1 MAIEL
6 DHSFAVPVPPEKA
19 WDVLLDV
26 ARVAPCMP
34 GATVDEVDG
43 DVVTGK
49 IRVKVGPISMTY
61 SGKATFTDKDEAAH
75 AVKVEAAGKETR
87 GAGTASAT
95 VQARLEDDNG
105 QTRVSVHT
113 SLNVTGRPAQFGRG
127 VMAEVGGRLIEKFSA
142 NLAEQLAAGDAGSA
156 DGGSADAP
164 SGAAGRRADGGSTG
178 SGSTGSGGAGGSG
191 STGGS
196 GTGGDGAG
204 GSGAGEPATAPAGGP
219 AGSAAGSPAG
229 PDARLGIPLQ
239 ELNLTVRSFNSLKSE
254 GIDTVGQLVART
266 PGDLLGIKNIGER
279 SVEEIEEKLRD
290 LGLGLAQAP
299 QQVTAAANGAPPAAS
314 APASGSQA
322 PGGQEERA
330 VWDGGAAAAAPA
342 GRPDEDDAIDLLD
355 VAAGPVLKRVLP
367 AAGAAIVLIVVGFRL
382 RRRLRSR

>member
-6 DHSFAVPVPPEKA
+6 DHSFAVPVPPEQA

-61 SGKATFTDKDEAAH
+61 AGQATFTEKDADAH
-75 AVKVEAAGKETR
+75 AIKVEAAGKETR

-127 VMAEVGGRLIEKFSA
+127 VMAEVGGRLIEKFSS
-142 NLAEQLAAGDAGSA
+142 NLAEQLAAGGAPAGADAGAAGAVSEKTA
-156 DGGSADAP
+156 GGEVAPAGGS
-164 SGAAGRRADGGSTG
+164 SGAAGESP
-178 SGSTGSGGAGGSG
+178 GGA
-191 STGGS
+191 
-196 GTGGDGAG
+196 
-204 GSGAGEPATAPAGGP
+204 
-219 AGSAAGSPAG
+219 
-229 PDARLGIPLQ
+229 DARLGIPLQ

-290 LGLGLAQAP
+290 LGLALAPAP
-299 QQVTAAANGAPPAAS
+299 VDTAPLDTAAANGSPVAA
-314 APASGSQA
+314 AQD
-322 PGGQEERA
+322 RA
-330 VWDGGAAAAAPA
+330 TWDGEVTAAAPA
-342 GRPDEDDAIDLLD
+342 GRPDEGTDDAIDLLD
-355 VAAGPVLKRVLP
+355 VAAGPVLKRAVP
-367 AAGAAIVLIVVGFRL
+367 AAGAVIVLVFLGFRL
-382 RRRLRSR
+382 RKRLRSR

>member
-6 DHSFAVPVPPEKA
+6 DHSFAVPVPPEQA

-49 IRVKVGPISMTY
+49 IRVKVGPISLTY
-61 SGKATFTDKDEAAH
+61 SGKATFTDKDETAH

-95 VQARLEDDNG
+95 VQARLDDEDG

-142 NLAEQLAAGDAGSA
+142 NLAQQLAAGDAPAG
-156 DGGSADAP
+156 DAP
-164 SGAAGRRADGGSTG
+164 AGETSAGAVGGGAGERPAGVAAPAGQPAGAAG
-178 SGSTGSGGAGGSG
+178 
-191 STGGS
+191 
-196 GTGGDGAG
+196 
-204 GSGAGEPATAPAGGP
+204 EATAGT
-219 AGSAAGSPAG
+219 
-229 PDARLGIPLQ
+229 DARLGIPLQ

-290 LGLGLAQAP
+290 LGLALAQAAR
-299 QQVTAAANGAPPAAS
+299 QDTAAANGGAPPAAGG
-314 APASGSQA
+314 PAMGASQ
-322 PGGQEERA
+322 QERA
-330 VWDGGAAAAAPA
+330 AWDGEVTAAAPA
-342 GRPDEDDAIDLLD
+342 GQPGEPADDAIDLLD

-367 AAGAAIVLIVVGFRL
+367 AAGAAIVLIVLGFRL
-382 RRRLRSR
+382 RKRLRSR

>member
-6 DHSFAVPVPPEKA
+6 DHSFAVPVPPEQA

-34 GATVDEVDG
+34 GTTVDGVDG

-49 IRVKVGPISMTY
+49 IRVKVGPISLTY
-61 SGKATFTDKDEAAH
+61 SGRATFTDKDASAH

-95 VQARLEDDNG
+95 VHARLEDDNG

-142 NLAEQLAAGDAGSA
+142 NLAEQLAAGDADSA
-156 DGGSADAP
+156 DADSADAGSADAG
-164 SGAAGRRADGGSTG
+164 SADAGSADASSTDANSTDAAAGA
-178 SGSTGSGGAGGSG
+178 
-191 STGGS
+191 TGG
-196 GTGGDGAG
+196 GTGEPETPPV
-204 GSGAGEPATAPAGGP
+204 GEP
-219 AGSAAGSPAG
+219 AGSASESTPG

-254 GIDTVGQLVART
+254 GIDTVGQLVTRT

-279 SVEEIEEKLRD
+279 SVAEIQEKLSD
-290 LGLGLAQAP
+290 LGLRLAQLP
-299 QQVTAAANGAPPAAS
+299 QQVTAAANGAPPAPATP
-314 APASGSQA
+314 APEEQA
-322 PGGQEERA
+322 L
-330 VWDGGAAAAAPA
+330 WDGGTAVAAAPA

-367 AAGAAIVLIVVGFRL
+367 AAGAAVLLIVVGFRL
-382 RRRLRSR
+382 RKRRRSR

>member
-6 DHSFAVPVPPEKA
+6 DHSFAVPVPPEQA

-43 DVVTGK
+43 DVVTGR
-49 IRVKVGPISMTY
+49 IRVKVGPISLTY
-61 SGKATFTDKDEAAH
+61 SGKATFTDKDETAH
-75 AVKVEAAGKETR
+75 SVKVEAAGKETR

-95 VQARLEDDNG
+95 VQARLEDENG

-142 NLAEQLAAGDAGSA
+142 NLAEQLAAGDSPAADSAAESQAAAGS
-156 DGGSADAP
+156 SAAVD
-164 SGAAGRRADGGSTG
+164 GAAAEPASETV
-178 SGSTGSGGAGGSG
+178 
-191 STGGS
+191 
-196 GTGGDGAG
+196 
-204 GSGAGEPATAPAGGP
+204 AGE
-219 AGSAAGSPAG
+219 SAAGS
-229 PDARLGIPLQ
+229 DARLGIPLQ

-266 PGDLLGIKNIGER
+266 PDDLLGIKNIGER
-279 SVEEIEEKLRD
+279 SVEEIEEKLGD
-290 LGLGLAQAP
+290 LGLALAPGARP
-299 QQVTAAANGAPPAAS
+299 DTAAANGSPVIA
-314 APASGSQA
+314 
-322 PGGQEERA
+322 GGPQDRA
-330 VWDGGAAAAAPA
+330 TWDGGVAAAEPA
-342 GRPDEDDAIDLLD
+342 GPAARPEDGPDDAIDLLD
-355 VAAGPVLKRVLP
+355 VAAGPVLKRALP
-367 AAGAAIVLIVVGFRL
+367 AAGAVVVLVFLGFRL